1 MNKRKSMTLAA
12 ALATVMLILSACLGE
27 QATVAETEEPFTRSD
42 NFDSGS
48 LNERWA
54 IYDSDCYGVHDPT
67 GVNYDSDV
75 VQFENG
81 QLKLSGN
88 GRDFFGGEKDHVGV
102 WRTDFTGDFDV
113 SVKIVD
119 MFDLGNDPATTGD
132 NVNQWSKAGI
142 VVANDRT
149 DLDPAKGL
157 AHFHAFGPV
166 QDDFG
171 EYDLGRL
178 MANSSTPP
186 GFTNHQFTID
196 VNPTTNDRFPVWLR
210 LERTGDDFQGYY
222 KYAEG
227 DDWSA
232 YGSVFTPTGVAA
244 NVEIGLFA
252 VARQGPDY
260 SSTSTCPG
268 DPGHTALPDTGFY
281 TIFDDFVDLDPPEN
295 P

>member
-1 MNKRKSMTLAA
+1 MKKGTIRVLASGAVLVAA
-12 ALATVMLILSACLGE
+12 ALILSACLGE
-27 QATVAETEEPFTRSD
+27 QATVAETEEPLTRSD

-54 IYDSDCYGVHDPT
+54 IYDSDCYGVHDPSGST
-67 GVNYDSDV
+67 YDSDV
-75 VQFENG
+75 VQFVNG
-81 QLKLSGN
+81 QLKLDGN
-88 GRDFFGGEKDHVGV
+88 GRDFWGSAKDHVGI

-113 SVKIVD
+113 SVKIVE
-119 MFDLGNDPATTGD
+119 MYNLGNDPATTD
-132 NVNQWSKAGI
+132 DDPNQWSKAGI

-171 EYDLGRL
+171 GWDLGRL
-178 MANSSTPP
+178 MANSNSPP
-186 GFTNHQFTID
+186 GFTNHEFQIE

-210 LERTGDDFQGYY
+210 LKRTGNDFQGYY

-227 DDWSA
+227 DDWTA
-232 YGSVFTPTGVAA
+232 FGTAFTPTGVAA
-244 NVEIGLFA
+244 TVQIGLFS
-252 VARQGPDY
+252 VARQAPEYNNATSCPDA
-260 SSTSTCPG
+260 T
-268 DPGHTALPDTGFY
+268 LPDTGFY
-281 TIFDDFVDLDPPEN
+281 TIFDDFEDLDPPEN